1 MKKIF
6 RRSAVISL
14 FIFFTFS
21 GSIRLCA
28 QNFSGQILD
37 SKTKQPVPYVNVG
50 IPNKG
55 FGTISDD
62 HGNFSILLD
71 DKYNNDSL
79 KISMIGYKPISLQVQ
94 DAKNQHKNVT
104 AKFYMNENVYELSEI
119 VIRPIKYKTTTV
131 GNKDLGQPCVSFIG
145 DTTKSSKNYEVGTL
159 INIKKRATFIDDI
172 KFGVCH
178 NDFDSV
184 IIRVNIYT
192 KTNENILKHPIYV
205 TVKKEDKAVTVD
217 TKKYNIKV
225 EDDFIIAFEALEILQ
240 SKSGKGKTIGKKFSF
255 SGGLYGADMLMRDN
269 IYAKWIKVPLAVVG
283 FNTTITYEDKGNWF
297 TNIFK

>member
-1 MKKIF
+1 M
-6 RRSAVISL
+6 SSV
-14 FIFFTFS
+14 
-21 GSIRLCA
+21 RLYA
-28 QNFSGQILD
+28 QNFSGQIFD
-37 SKTKQPVPYVNVG
+37 NKTRQPIPYVNIG

-62 HGNFSILLD
+62 NGNFSFPLD

-79 KISMIGYKPISLQVQ
+79 KVSMIGYKPIYLKVQ
-94 DAKNQHKNVT
+94 DAKSNYGNASV
-104 AKFYMNENVYELSEI
+104 KFYMDENSYELNEI
-119 VIRPIKYKTTTV
+119 VIRPIKYKTIVV

-145 DTTKSSKNYEVGTL
+145 DSTKSNENWEVGTL
-159 INIKKRATFIDDI
+159 ISIKKQPTFIDNI

-178 NDFDSV
+178 NDFDSI

-205 TVKKEDKAVTVD
+205 TVKKEDKAVTID
-217 TKKYNIKV
+217 TKKYNIEV

-240 SKSGKGKTIGKKFSF
+240 PISEKGKTIRKEFSF
-255 SGGLYGADMLMRDN
+255 SGGFFGADMLMRKN
-269 IYAKWIKVPLAVVG
+269 IYDTWGKVPVVVVG
-283 FNTTITYEDKGNWF
+283 FNATITYEGKGNWF